1 MIAAKL
7 KNKLVMTFQTSP
19 FETIQ
24 KEASYF
30 HVIPVGYKLGDKACT
45 FHVEFFD
52 LVEVPKYPSSQVP
65 EEQEMV
71 LERKLIKKFQQIL
84 DSKEYSTWGE
94 NDESLLEIF
103 AKRYNLVIESF
114 IETDPEPT
122 TTTTTTTVA
131 VETTSTTTT
140 SVQ

>member
-7 KNKLVMTFQTSP
+7 KDKLILTFQISP
-19 FETIQ
+19 FEKI
-24 KEASYF
+24 EREF
-30 HVIPVGYKLGDKACT
+30 DHFLVRPIGYQLGAKKCT
-45 FHVEFFD
+45 FNIEFFNF
-52 LVEVPKYPSSQVP
+52 VETPKYPASQV
-65 EEQEMV
+65 EGEQEMMIQKNNV
-71 LERKLIKKFQQIL
+71 KTFQQIL
-84 DSKEYSTWGE
+84 KAEEYTDWGE

-114 IETDPEPT
+114 IETDPEPN

-131 VETTSTTTT
+131 VETTT

>member
-7 KNKLVMTFQTSP
+7 KNKLVMTFQVSP

-24 KEASYF
+24 KEAGYF
-30 HVIPVGYKLGDKACT
+30 SVIPFGYKPGDKGCT
-45 FHVEFFD
+45 FQVEFFEF
-52 LVEVPKYPSSQVP
+52 VEVPKYPASQV
-65 EEQEMV
+65 EGEKEMMLEQ
-71 LERKLIKKFQQIL
+71 KSIKRFQQIL
-84 DSKEYSTWGE
+84 KSEEYSSWGE